1 MNTLVPLLVATLVFG
16 LVTAVLIWV
25 VGRFDLGLETNGFG
39 SALVAGLVAA
49 FAAGA
54 VTILLSLANI
64 GDGDGLIGGIVH
76 LVVTAATLWLAGRL
90 LPGLK
95 VKGVAGVLVVAV
107 AIGLVY
113 WLGGQLLAQII

>member
-1 MNTLVPLLVATLVFG
+1 MNTLIPLLVTTLVFG

-25 VGRFDLGLETNGFG
+25 VSRFDLGLETTGFG

-49 FAAGA
+49 LASGA

-64 GDGDGLIGGIVH
+64 SDGAGLIGGIVH
-76 LVVTAATLWLAGRL
+76 LVVTTITLLLAGRL

-95 VKGVAGVLVVAV
+95 VKGVAGVLVVGV
-107 AIGLVY
+107 AIGLLY
-113 WLGGQLLAQII
+113 WLGGQLLGRII